1 MSRAD
6 LVTLAAA
13 RKMGCLG
20 VLMRGI
26 VKRRI
31 ALMLTGVVGLAIV
44 VLPQAGFTQSDP
56 FVGTWLLNLAR
67 SKFSPGP
74 PPGSGTVDIQAEGQN
89 LKVTFTGTGT
99 DGNPINT
106 VTILVFDEV
115 VHPAPGHPNF
125 DARADMRVDAN
136 TVITSRIKAGKLVQ
150 TQTDT
155 ISLDSRT
162 LTITTIGIDRNGRP
176 TTSIVIAEKQ

>member
-13 RKMGCLG
+13 RKMGWL
-20 VLMRGI
+20 LMRGI

-31 ALMLTGVVGLAIV
+31 ALMLTGVVGLAIA

-56 FVGTWLLNLAR
+56 FVGTWLLNLAK

-89 LKVTFTGTGT
+89 LKVTFTGT

-106 VTILVFDEV
+106 VAILVFDGV

-155 ISLDSRT
+155 VSLDSRT

>member
-1 MSRAD
+1 
-6 LVTLAAA
+6 
-13 RKMGCLG
+13 
-20 VLMRGI
+20 MRGV
-26 VKRRI
+26 VKQRI
-31 ALMLTGVVGLAIV
+31 ALVLTGVVGLAIA
-44 VLPQAGFTQSDP
+44 VLPPAGFTQSDL
-56 FVGTWLLNLAR
+56 FVGTWQLNLAK

-74 PPGSGTVDIQAEGQN
+74 PPRSGTVDIQAEGQN
-89 LKVTFTGTGT
+89 LKVTFIGTGT

-106 VTILVFDEV
+106 VAILVFDGV

-155 ISLDSRT
+155 VSLDSKR
-162 LTITTIGIDRNGRP
+162 LTITTIGIDRSGRP
-176 TTSIVIAEKQ
+176 TTSIVVAEKQ